1 MLSEYT
7 YSASNLLINT
17 NSKVLHNLKNG
28 HFHNRENLST
38 FAAMES
44 LRQQKVNKLLA
55 KELAEI
61 FRSESRSLFGGGF
74 ITVTTVRVSPDL
86 SSAKVYLSIM
96 GNKDKKAIFKLIQ
109 DQTKVIRKTLGLIVG
124 KQLRIVPELM
134 FYIDD
139 SLDYAMKIEEL
150 LKK

>member
-1 MLSEYT
+1 
-7 YSASNLLINT
+7 
-17 NSKVLHNLKNG
+17 
-28 HFHNRENLST
+28 
-38 FAAMES
+38 MES

-86 SSAKVYLSIM
+86 SSAKIYLSIM
-96 GNKDKKAIFKLIQ
+96 GNKEKAVVFKLIQ
-109 DQTKVIRKTLGLIVG
+109 DQVSVIRKKLGLIVG

-139 SLDYAMKIEEL
+139 SLDYAMKIDAL

>member
-1 MLSEYT
+1 
-7 YSASNLLINT
+7 
-17 NSKVLHNLKNG
+17 
-28 HFHNRENLST
+28 
-38 FAAMES
+38 MES

-61 FRSESRSLFGGGF
+61 FRSESRTLFAGGF
-74 ITVTTVRVSPDL
+74 ITVTGVRISPDL

-96 GNKDKKAIFKLIQ
+96 GGQKDKDTIFGMVKEHAHQ
-109 DQTKVIRKTLGLIVG
+109 VRKRLGVIVG

-139 SLDYAMKIEEL
+139 SLDYAMRIEEL

>member
-1 MLSEYT
+1 
-7 YSASNLLINT
+7 
-17 NSKVLHNLKNG
+17 
-28 HFHNRENLST
+28 
-38 FAAMES
+38 MES

-61 FRSESRSLFGGGF
+61 FRSEARSLFGGGF
-74 ITVTTVRVSPDL
+74 ITVTQVRVSPDL

-96 GNKDKKAIFKLIQ
+96 GNKDKKAVFKLIQ
-109 DQTKVIRKTLGLIVG
+109 DQTAVIRKKLGLIVG

>member
-1 MLSEYT
+1 
-7 YSASNLLINT
+7 
-17 NSKVLHNLKNG
+17 
-28 HFHNRENLST
+28 
-38 FAAMES
+38 MES

-61 FRSESRSLFGGGF
+61 FRSESRSLFSGGF
-74 ITVTTVRVSPDL
+74 ITVTGVRISPDL
-86 SSAKVYLSIM
+86 GLAKVYLSIM
-96 GNKDKKAIFKLIQ
+96 ATKDKNAVFKLIQ
-109 DQTKVIRKTLGLIVG
+109 DQSNLIRKKLGLIVG

-139 SLDYAMKIEEL
+139 SLDYAMKIDAL

>member
-1 MLSEYT
+1 
-7 YSASNLLINT
+7 
-17 NSKVLHNLKNG
+17 
-28 HFHNRENLST
+28 
-38 FAAMES
+38 MES

-61 FRSESRSLFGGGF
+61 FRAESRSLFSGGF
-74 ITVTTVRVSPDL
+74 ITVTGVRVSPDL

-96 GNKDKKAIFKLIQ
+96 GGTKDKEAIFKMIK
-109 DQTKVIRKTLGLIVG
+109 DQTNVVRKKLGMIVG

-139 SLDYAMKIEEL
+139 SLDYAMKIDAL

>member
-1 MLSEYT
+1 
-7 YSASNLLINT
+7 
-17 NSKVLHNLKNG
+17 
-28 HFHNRENLST
+28 
-38 FAAMES
+38 MES

-74 ITVTTVRVSPDL
+74 ITVTGVRVSPDL
-86 SSAKVYLSIM
+86 SSAKVYVSIM
-96 GNKDKKAIFKLIQ
+96 GGSKDKNVIFKMIE
-109 DQTKVIRKTLGLIVG
+109 DQNNVIRKKLGMIVG

-134 FYIDD
+134 FFIDD
-139 SLDYAMKIEEL
+139 SLDYAMKIDAL

>member
-1 MLSEYT
+1 
-7 YSASNLLINT
+7 
-17 NSKVLHNLKNG
+17 
-28 HFHNRENLST
+28 
-38 FAAMES
+38 MET

-61 FRSESRSLFGGGF
+61 FRSDSRSLFGGGF
-74 ITVTTVRVSPDL
+74 ITVTTVRISPDL

-96 GNKDKKAIFKLIQ
+96 GNKDKAVIFKLIQ
-109 DQTKVIRKTLGLIVG
+109 DQTSVIRKKLGLIIG

-134 FYIDD
+134 FFIDD
-139 SLDYAMKIEEL
+139 SLDYAMKIDAL